1 MVFFQKTGD
10 GCNTRTWSCTDGKSW
25 CVKTLMGCFTITK
38 AELQKIFPS
47 KWAWEMG
54 SEKRMDRRG
63 QDEKQGFVQRL
74 VFVNIFCSYVMLNKF
89 LVSRNPSA
97 SSELHI
103 LWTAPKTNGR
113 ADLMRAPTLDRL
125 IKCQSHTHNQT
136 IKQKKI
142 FYVVLV
148 NPLIH
153 IKLRIE
159 LLFLTSWFLKIM
171 WWLDEW
177 KSRLTEWHW

>member
-1 MVFFQKTGD
+1 
-10 GCNTRTWSCTDGKSW
+10 
-25 CVKTLMGCFTITK
+25 MGCFLITK
-38 AELQKIFPS
+38 AELQKIFPT
-47 KWAWEMG
+47 KWAWEIG

-63 QDEKQGFVQRL
+63 QDEKQG
-74 VFVNIFCSYVMLNKF
+74 FVNIFCSYVMLNKF

-97 SSELHI
+97 SSELRI
-103 LWTAPKTNGR
+103 LWNAPKTNGR

-153 IKLRIE
+153 IKLLIRIE

-177 KSRLTEWHW
+177 KSRLTEWQEVVLKNHWH

>member
-1 MVFFQKTGD
+1 M
-10 GCNTRTWSCTDGKSW
+10 
-25 CVKTLMGCFTITK
+25 TLMGCFTITK
-38 AELQKIFPS
+38 AKLQKIFPR
-47 KWAWEMG
+47 KWALREMG
-54 SEKRMDRRG
+54 SGKWMDRRG
-63 QDEKQGFVQRL
+63 QDEKQGFVERL
-74 VFVNIFCSYVMLNKF
+74 FFCSYVILNKF
-89 LVSRNPSA
+89 LVSRNLSA
-97 SSELHI
+97 SSI
-103 LWTAPKTNGR
+103 LNFIKTNGR
-113 ADLMRAPTLDRL
+113 ADLMWAGTMDRL

-177 KSRLTEWHW
+177 NRRLTEWQEVVLKKSLTLDT